1 MGVTLTPFISD
12 VDMPNILG
20 TASGRI
26 AFSNFLGDLAARYGH
41 LRSDL
46 LSFEILNEPH
56 SITGSVS
63 SDCAFPACSPP
74 IWRDLQWGFVSAIR
88 KSAPGHTVIVSA
100 ADWNN
105 PPALLRFVP
114 YDDPNLIY
122 AFHYYPAQVFVA
134 QSAWLP
140 EHGLRYPSC
149 LPGNSRVASAIQ
161 DSRQA
166 AEARQYIEGGWSR
179 ERMADELAQVADW
192 AARNGVRVFA
202 NEMGAFPLELES
214 RTRWVRDQRLA
225 LEQLQFPWTVWSVF
239 DYYTRGWVHGDR
251 LPVPELLRGVGGMA
265 WMYPDP
271 SCGAQASARVDLSAT
286 IEPGRTE
293 FRVVV
298 GNAGPDTAKRV
309 EARIGM
315 LAHQVIGAVP
325 DQGSC
330 LVTRWHVDCRLGDL
344 PSGASVQIRVTTDAA
359 DHADSPA
366 QVFVVS
372 DDRELDDADNHAV
385 HALPDLDGDGIF
397 DRLDPDR
404 DGDGLADWFEAEWG
418 TDRSDPRDQLLD
430 SDRDGYSNL
439 AEARARSRAMPF
451 GSNPFDAS
459 STPPQPGGGLSA
471 SVGPVERVSSS
482 PARWAVRSACGT
494 WRHRRPELLGGSAPS
509 PSLRVQLPS
518 DRRRHGRRRRPA
530 VPGAQRSRRRHP
542 GFPRVGRWRGA
553 GLPGLGAASLRMPG
567 RTGDRGG
574 GQGLHCRSR
583 FRAAASIV
591 AGAVRALGIAVVSN
605 GAAPAAF
612 TPSPAHPPSGTR

>member
-105 PPALLRFVP
+105 PTALLRFVP

-482 PARWAVRSACGT
+482 PARWAVRVRLRNLGATVARNCLVAPLHPHPFAFSFHPIDAATGAVDGPPFQARSVPGGDTQDFLVSVDGAVPCFLDSVPLRFACQDGQAT
-494 WRHRRPELLGGSAPS
+494 VEAVKGCTVAPVFGPLRRLSQALCARLGS
-509 PSLRVQLPS
+509 PS
-518 DRRRHGRRRRPA
+518 
-530 VPGAQRSRRRHP
+530 
-542 GFPRVGRWRGA
+542 
-553 GLPGLGAASLRMPG
+553 
-567 RTGDRGG
+567 
-574 GQGLHCRSR
+574 
-583 FRAAASIV
+583 
-591 AGAVRALGIAVVSN
+591 
-605 GAAPAAF
+605 
-612 TPSPAHPPSGTR
+612 